1 MPIVSVPGPYQ
12 GPTGGRGEIPVA
24 GGSVRSCLEAVEAQH
39 PGFLELVLD
48 PDGTLHRFV
57 KLFVNEEEI
66 TPGELERSL
75 EESDRLEV
83 LAAIAG
89 G

>member
-1 MPIVSVPGPYQ
+1 MPVVLI
-12 GPTGGRGEIPVA
+12 PTAYRAPTKGLAEVEVDGA
-24 GGSVRSCLEAVEAQH
+24 TVRDCLEAVEAAH

-48 PDGTLHRFV
+48 AGGNQHPFV
-57 KLFVNEEEI
+57 KLFVNEEQ
-66 TPGELERSL
+66 LEANTL
-75 EESDRLEV
+75 ETALSADDRLEV